1 MVDVGVGDGDGGT
14 CCYDGRALGVGE
26 DDARETEVVE
36 EEEEEAGIELLERRK
51 ETEN

>member
-26 DDARETEVVE
+26 DDAREKE
-36 EEEEEAGIELLERRK
+36 EEAEAGIELLERRK